1 MKGLSKS
8 KVVALCKNKRVLLL
22 THEHAD
28 LDSFCSAAMFQR
40 FLNKQKLSST
50 IAVPTHINEQAK
62 HLAEYFKINYISNP
76 DLGEFDIV
84 LIFDLNSFEQ
94 LGALKESFMNL
105 VSKKLIEVI
114 VFDHHVSNKTCI
126 VYTGNCVIDETMFST
141 TQLIYNFLDT
151 SNNSQ
156 KSKDFDSV
164 MYFLNCIGMV
174 EDTGHFIVSSPK
186 AFNDFATSL
195 KKSNKTYPEVLSFTK
210 NEFDN
215 SERIALLKAAQR
227 SQITQIK
234 DVVLITSTVSFYQS
248 FVATKLL
255 NFGAHIALVS
265 GIEKSKLCTLSTRAD
280 SLFKEKNN
288 FNLVNDLLIPLK
300 EKLGGE
306 IGGHSGA
313 AQWKGKGTP
322 EEVLRVATDILKK
335 RF

>member
-1 MKGLSKS
+1 MKGLSKV
-8 KVVALCKNKRVLLL
+8 KIIQLCKNKRVLLL

-40 FLNKQKLSST
+40 FLNKQKITST
-50 IAVPTHINEQAK
+50 IAIPSHINEQAK
-62 HLAEYFKINYISNP
+62 HISESLKINYISNP
-76 DLGEFDIV
+76 DLTKFDVV

-94 LGALKESFMNL
+94 LGVLKEYFTQLMN
-105 VSKKLIEVI
+105 KKLIEVI

-126 VYTGNCVIDETMFST
+126 VTGGNCVLDETMFST

-151 SNNSQ
+151 SNNKS
-156 KSKDFDSV
+156 KSKDFDSQ
-164 MYFLNCIGMV
+164 MYFLNCVGLL

-186 AFNDFATSL
+186 AFSDFAISL
-195 KKSNKTYPEVLSFTK
+195 KKSNKTYADVLSFTK

-215 SERIALLKAAQR
+215 GERIALLKAAQR

-234 DVVLITSTVSFYQS
+234 EIILITSTVSFYQS

-255 NFGAHIALVS
+255 NFGAHISLVS
-265 GIEKSKLCTLSTRAD
+265 GIEKSKLCVLSARAD

-288 FNLVNDLLIPLK
+288 FNLVKDLFIPLK

-313 AQWKGKGTP
+313 AQWKGVSTP
-322 EEVLRVATDILKK
+322 EEVLSVAREILKN
-335 RF
+335 RL